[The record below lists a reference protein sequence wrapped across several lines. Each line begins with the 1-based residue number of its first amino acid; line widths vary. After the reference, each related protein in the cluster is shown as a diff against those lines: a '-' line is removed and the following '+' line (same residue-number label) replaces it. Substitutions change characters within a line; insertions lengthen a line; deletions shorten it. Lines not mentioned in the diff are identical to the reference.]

1 MKIEEIFEDKRVVK
15 RLKDSGLLTVESVV
29 LMGRSGLPFSK
40 KQADTIIQTAVNAI
54 INKRIDSIEVQEDVI
69 RISCYKID
77 ESVIAALKYEL
88 YMDYGVYEIKED
100 EIIVT
105 RKEENGNWWDSI
117 KDAAR
122 RWSYILKEAK
132 TLQIKEDIQ
141 ISNDPDE
148 VKRYARERGFNG
160 FWRELFADIKGNE
173 TFKRALACSLFSTY
187 NSPVNT
193 LIIGE
198 PGSAKTISEEIIN
211 SNISD
216 IETVGANLTRAGLV
230 VNYTT
235 GELGV
240 LGNADKMKVIID
252 ELDKAPANDLQ
263 YTYELIARGHCDV
276 HTGRIHE
283 TIRSRFVL
291 IAMANPKNGIFSS
304 HPINDIPLS
313 PVLVSRFALVIKV
326 GKLEK
331 KERVDLF
338 YDKIINGE
346 QVKKLSEYYNDW
358 IKLSSK
364 HQPRVVASRSKVHE
378 AASELSEIVER
389 YNTTPLRRD
398 ERLGN
403 HVRNMMLAIARAEFG
418 DVDDEV
424 IDETMC
430 LLRDSLKEWG

>member
-69 RISCYKID
+69 RIKCYKID

-105 RKEENGNWWDSI
+105 RKEESGNWRDSINWWDSI

-230 VNYTT
+230 VN
-235 GELGV
+235 
-240 LGNADKMKVIID
+240 
-252 ELDKAPANDLQ
+252 
-263 YTYELIARGHCDV
+263 
-276 HTGRIHE
+276 
-283 TIRSRFVL
+283 
-291 IAMANPKNGIFSS
+291 
-304 HPINDIPLS
+304 
-313 PVLVSRFALVIKV
+313 
-326 GKLEK
+326 
-331 KERVDLF
+331 
-338 YDKIINGE
+338 
-346 QVKKLSEYYNDW
+346 
-358 IKLSSK
+358 
-364 HQPRVVASRSKVHE
+364 
-378 AASELSEIVER
+378 
-389 YNTTPLRRD
+389 
-398 ERLGN
+398 
-403 HVRNMMLAIARAEFG
+403 
-418 DVDDEV
+418 
-424 IDETMC
+424 
-430 LLRDSLKEWG
+430 